1 MILVPV
7 ELVGDYMFNLNVLK
21 EVNVTEDFLELNE
34 EHRGCSKT
42 EKMDCITEGFKE
54 NILEKCRCLPFKLR
68 PSQSY
73 VSFL

>member
-54 NILEKCRCLPFKLR
+54 NILEECGCLPFKLR
-68 PSQSY
+68 PSQSF